1 MGVVEFEQ
9 NRLRQQK
16 IEVKALVTLVRYG
29 SQPQKFKALGKLE
42 KIAHPEDL
50 AKQLE
55 QMRLSEIAAAG
66 HEVCN
71 DL

>member
-1 MGVVEFEQ
+1 MVGILTHEKIKQRKKE
-9 NRLRQQK
+9 
-16 IEVKALVTLVRYG
+16 IEVKALVALTKYG

-55 QMRLSEIAAAG
+55 QMRLSELAA
-66 HEVCN
+66 N
-71 DL
+71 I

>member
-1 MGVVEFEQ
+1 MGVVEWEH
-9 NRLRQQK
+9 NRLKQK
-16 IEVKALVTLVRYG
+16 EIEVKALVALVKYG

-55 QMRLSEIAAAG
+55 QMRLSELAA
-66 HEVCN
+66 N
-71 DL
+71 I